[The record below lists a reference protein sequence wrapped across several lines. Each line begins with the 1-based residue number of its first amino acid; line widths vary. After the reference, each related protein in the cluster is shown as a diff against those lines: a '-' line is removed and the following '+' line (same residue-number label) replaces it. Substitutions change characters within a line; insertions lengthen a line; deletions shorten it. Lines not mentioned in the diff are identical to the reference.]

1 MSARSDSAAPRMDG
15 RTVLVTGGTAGIGHA
30 AALRL
35 AGLRVTVLATGR
47 DPDRGDAAQRAL
59 REAGSPG
66 ARFLRADHSTPD
78 GNLALASDVAASTP
92 VLDVLINNVG
102 GLIPTRRLAEDGT
115 ELTLAPNLRAAV
127 MTTEQVRPLLARAD
141 APLVVNLASDAYGW
155 FTGDPFAD
163 LNSDTGYQAF
173 EAYARAKL
181 LLVLATLGPRAKAA
195 AGRHPSLR
203 GQPRHG
209 VDPRHPGDDP
219 RRGTDLALH
228 LAARPRGP
236 AAHAAGPRRARRRP
250 PRQRP
255 RAPAPGGCRPAA
267 NRPSRCSNA
276 AMSTCRSARR
286 SVASLGSR
294 APGRPNNA
302 ASRSAR
308 SCTHCPI
315 PRPWLCSLA
324 TAAAISSSSSSH
336 RYRRP
341 ADVAGPARPP
351 PPRPS
356 SSTPPRPSR
365 HPSLLTPAGLSAMDS
380 DFDTALG
387 IQLTAGTR
395 LG

>member
-35 AGLRVTVLATGR
+35 AGLGATVLVTGR

-173 EAYARAKL
+173 EAYAHAKL
-181 LLVLATLGPRAKAA
+181 LLVLATLAHARKLRPDGIRVFAVNPGMAWTPGTQAMTRDAVPAWRFVWPLVRAV
-195 AGRHPSLR
+195 
-203 GQPRHG
+203 Q
-209 VDPRHPGDDP
+209 
-219 RRGTDLALH
+219 RRMRPDR
-228 LAARPRGP
+228 AARVVALLASDPARIVGP
-236 AAHAAGPRRARRRP
+236 DDTGRYVTSGGTVRHLGPLQHDAALQDRAMAVAHELGRSEHGT
-250 PRQRP
+250 
-255 RAPAPGGCRPAA
+255 RADV
-267 NRPSRCSNA
+267 SNA
-276 AMSTCRSARR
+276 A
-286 SVASLGSR
+286 
-294 APGRPNNA
+294 
-302 ASRSAR
+302 
-308 SCTHCPI
+308 
-315 PRPWLCSLA
+315 
-324 TAAAISSSSSSH
+324 
-336 RYRRP
+336 
-341 ADVAGPARPP
+341 
-351 PPRPS
+351 
-356 SSTPPRPSR
+356 
-365 HPSLLTPAGLSAMDS
+365 
-380 DFDTALG
+380 
-387 IQLTAGTR
+387 
-395 LG
+395 